1 MPAASSSTARRS
13 SGRAVTS
20 APTRPWLTMPD
31 ACAPVARSA
40 NSVCTSRARTSLP
53 FTRYSL
59 PEPRSIRRTISSSAC
74 SWNGGG
80 TAPAVSSSVSVTSA
94 RLRDGRPAVPAK
106 ITSSISPA
114 RSERVLC
121 SPIAQRSAST
131 TLDLPQPFGPT
142 MPVRPGWI
150 STLTG
155 SAKLLN
161 PAMRMRRKCTDK
173 VSPFSNYREL

>member
-1 MPAASSSTARRS
+1 MRR
-13 SGRAVTS
+13 
-20 APTRPWLTMPD
+20 M
-31 ACAPVARSA
+31 
-40 NSVCTSRARTSLP
+40 
-53 FTRYSL
+53 
-59 PEPRSIRRTISSSAC
+59 ISSSGC

-80 TAPAVSSSVSVTSA
+80 TAPAVSSSVTVTSA

-142 MPVRPGWI
+142 MPVRPGMDLHADRFGEALEPGDAQAAKMHGQ
-150 STLTG
+150 SGTPPLT
-155 SAKLLN
+155 
-161 PAMRMRRKCTDK
+161 
-173 VSPFSNYREL
+173 V

>member
-1 MPAASSSTARRS
+1 MRR
-13 SGRAVTS
+13 
-20 APTRPWLTMPD
+20 M
-31 ACAPVARSA
+31 
-40 NSVCTSRARTSLP
+40 
-53 FTRYSL
+53 
-59 PEPRSIRRTISSSAC
+59 ISSSAC

-161 PAMRMRRKCTDK
+161 PAMRRRRKCTDNAD
-173 VSPFSNYREL
+173 PFR